1 VLAFIFLK
9 DKMIDYQL
17 SCHHER
23 NLIRK
28 VRCKLPDKIMKKTT
42 SYKIVIPS
50 LILVSFAILI
60 SFFGGEFLYLGEN
73 VSEERSLL
81 NHKPTLSEISTD
93 ISHSN
98 VTVFNVNK
106 MLSSNNGYWG
116 GVFDGRY
123 IYLVPFDDPR
133 TLEHRWNGMPDT
145 ANVLRYDTTQEFQS
159 QKSWEV
165 FDLRLGP
172 QFCSSEFF
180 KLEIIPSSCINDTSN
195 KNLIGVVFDGRYIY
209 LVPYNFNHYPT
220 YPIRYDTTQ
229 EFQSL
234 ESWEIW
240 ALDKTLASAPG
251 KHLGAYDGGVFDGR
265 YIYYVPHG
273 ASIHHGEVLR
283 YDTTQEFQSLE
294 SWETFD
300 SEQMPTW
307 DTTDL
312 NEEGY
317 GYSGAVFDGKYVYF
331 APHHNCCEYHATFL
345 RYDTTQ
351 EFQSLE
357 SWETFDAKK
366 ETDLKVGGLSGAAF
380 DGKYVYFAPF
390 RSEANET
397 VRYDTTQEF
406 QSPKSWEVFRAIN
419 VGYDNVSRQLI
430 DYVSE
435 PGCRSLQSLQSGE
448 CPLGKFRGVEFDGR
462 YVNFMPFC
470 HYSGTDCKSTFL
482 RYDTTQEFQSLES
495 WIAINT
501 KEYTDGGFR
510 GSVFDGKYLY
520 LIPNTEGDILRI
532 NLKK

>member
-1 VLAFIFLK
+1 MGFHSRCNLGHRDFRLFQSKADFHGYLYQTFFLQQKIF
-9 DKMIDYQL
+9 D
-17 SCHHER
+17 E
-23 NLIRK
+23 
-28 VRCKLPDKIMKKTT
+28 
-42 SYKIVIPS
+42 
-50 LILVSFAILI
+50 
-60 SFFGGEFLYLGEN
+60 EFLYLGEN

-220 YPIRYDTTQ
+220 YPVRYDTTQ

-265 YIYYVPHG
+265 
-273 ASIHHGEVLR
+273 
-283 YDTTQEFQSLE
+283 
-294 SWETFD
+294 
-300 SEQMPTW
+300 
-307 DTTDL
+307 
-312 NEEGY
+312 
-317 GYSGAVFDGKYVYF
+317 
-331 APHHNCCEYHATFL
+331 
-345 RYDTTQ
+345 
-351 EFQSLE
+351 
-357 SWETFDAKK
+357 
-366 ETDLKVGGLSGAAF
+366 
-380 DGKYVYFAPF
+380 
-390 RSEANET
+390 
-397 VRYDTTQEF
+397 
-406 QSPKSWEVFRAIN
+406 
-419 VGYDNVSRQLI
+419 
-430 DYVSE
+430 
-435 PGCRSLQSLQSGE
+435 
-448 CPLGKFRGVEFDGR
+448 
-462 YVNFMPFC
+462 
-470 HYSGTDCKSTFL
+470 
-482 RYDTTQEFQSLES
+482 
-495 WIAINT
+495 
-501 KEYTDGGFR
+501 
-510 GSVFDGKYLY
+510 
-520 LIPNTEGDILRI
+520 
-532 NLKK
+532 